1 MSTLKS
7 SAEDLTINADGG
19 SSDIKF
25 QINAVEK
32 ASIDSSGAFTSTTI
46 DATALT
52 GNLPAIDGSNLTGIS
67 AGTTLTGSTNNTI
80 PTVTGANAISGE
92 ANLTF
97 DGTDLTLGTGNLII
111 GTAGKG
117 IDFSAQTGEASDD
130 AEMDSELLSHY
141 EMGEW
146 TPTFNPVGAG
156 TTWDYEQQ
164 HGYYIRI
171 GHFVFIT
178 FYVIMTDAYSPSLW
192 SLQLYQLP
200 FNPGRP
206 FMDWFTTTGPGWGVL
221 ETNFDIDG
229 YTSTFS
235 QVDAVYNNLNL
246 CKGKDNTATAGMFIN
261 GVEDGDFFKGNC
273 IYTI

>member
-7 SAEDLTINADGG
+7 SDDHLTLNADG
-19 SSDIKF
+19 SSKNILF
-25 QINAVEK
+25 QADGVQK
-32 ASIDSSGAFTSTTI
+32 ASISSAGLFTSTTI

-52 GNLPAIDGSNLTGIS
+52 GNLPAIDGSNLTGVGVASITDN
-67 AGTTLTGSTNNTI
+67 GN
-80 PTVTGANAISGE
+80 ANAITIDSSE
-92 ANLTF
+92 NVAL
-97 DGTDLTLGTGNLII
+97 DTGNLII
-111 GTAGKG
+111 STAGKG